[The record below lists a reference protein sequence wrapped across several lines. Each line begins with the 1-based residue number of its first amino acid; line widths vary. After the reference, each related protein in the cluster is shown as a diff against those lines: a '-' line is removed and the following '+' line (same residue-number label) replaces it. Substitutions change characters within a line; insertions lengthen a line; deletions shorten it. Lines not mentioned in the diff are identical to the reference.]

1 MPNVFPSIKAPLN
14 EESQFSVLSKPLNY
28 GTRPLPPAIP
38 GVGAPPPAPMGRG
51 VSSGGGFGGGGMRG
65 GFGDHFNMTWD
76 PDANGIGQGGWSPL
90 KIDATPGDA
99 PAMNI
104 NPMMGMIDTHQFAG
118 SGGVGSTFA
127 QREIGAAPGAW
138 GAPDS
143 PLTHMAYGGAGVHQA
158 IVGDPQKDGLPNPEV
173 VTSASPIHVVP
184 MKGPYPQGMPRF
196 AEGNMATLPPAQ
208 GSAEDPDYGPM
219 KGGPSLSGQFSPSDD
234 SHLDWIR
241 SDDSA
246 SRYSPPPPAPD
257 TRTFS
262 DKGNVSTL
270 YSRTN
275 SPTYAKALD
284 DLAAAKAS
292 GAPALGSDET
302 NGDSDSHIGAMT
314 DSAPNPPAAPVPFS
328 PVSQA
333 MGQGMSDAFFGPPT
347 GSGALPQP
355 NAPQTYQAPPDTFD
369 GAQGGAVD
377 AAQKFREDAMS
388 ELRNP
393 HQPGGAVNPNMPPPA
408 PEMNAHM
415 PRPGEPGFTPSPTLD
430 RWNKG
435 VNPIREQIHMQR
447 YNRTH
452 PLAGLQRDTAIDA
465 NVQKMNRDAEKF
477 NVEQQQKHL
486 ETLRKTA
493 HNIGQEQHMDDT
505 ITGKNAVE
513 TAKLQETARKE
524 QNKRKSE
531 AMDLSDALGNVETRL
546 KSLTK
551 SDPFYQAKAALLDHI
566 MSQQTAKGVAA
577 GVKYFDESYPHE
589 IDMGGT
595 KAVMAP
601 AGTFHQLP
609 APKDDAARQHQ
620 QTIQH
625 FQTAFP
631 NFNDANDAPPKD
643 SPSGTLGPIRAMMLE
658 DYNNARAAMK
668 GSAPASDQTVAPVTG
683 TSAAIQAAK
692 AKLK

>member
-51 VSSGGGFGGGGMRG
+51 VGAGAGVGNVGGGGIRG
-65 GFGDHFNMTWD
+65 GFDNHFNMMWD
-76 PDANGIGQGGWSPL
+76 PHANGLDQGGYVPL
-90 KIDATPGDA
+90 HTRGYVPGDENTDHT
-99 PAMNI
+99 MNA
-104 NPMMGMIDTHQFAG
+104 NPNMGMLDPNQFAAA
-118 SGGVGSTFA
+118 GGIGASFA
-127 QREIGAAPGAW
+127 QREANAAPGAF
-138 GAPDS
+138 APPPS
-143 PLTHMAYGGAGVHQA
+143 PLMRGFATGGRTDPGETAL
-158 IVGDPQKDGLPNPEV
+158 VGENGPELIKGQPDGSVAVLP
-173 VTSASPIHVVP
+173 
-184 MKGPYPQGMPRF
+184 R
-196 AEGNMATLPPAQ
+196 AQ
-208 GSAEDPDYGPM
+208 GSAEDPDYGPY

-257 TRTFS
+257 TRTFA

-333 MGQGMSDAFFGPPT
+333 MGQGMSDAFFGPPA
-347 GSGALPQP
+347 GSGAS
-355 NAPQTYQAPPDTFD
+355 PQTYQAPPTSFE
-369 GAQGGAVD
+369 GAQGKAVN
-377 AAQKFREDAMS
+377 AAEKFRADAMS

-393 HQPGGAVNPNMPPPA
+393 TPPGGAANPNMPPPA
-408 PEMNAHM
+408 PEMNEHN
-415 PRPGEPGFTPSPTLD
+415 PRPGEKGFTPSPVLN
-430 RWNKG
+430 RWNEG
-435 VNPIREQIHMQR
+435 ASPLREQMAMR
-447 YNRTH
+447 AYNRSH
-452 PLAGLQRDTAIDA
+452 PTAALQRDTAIDA

-477 NVEQQQKHL
+477 NIEQQQKHL

-631 NFNDANDAPPKD
+631 NFNNTNDAPIINGKPD
-643 SPSGTLGPIRAMMLE
+643 ASNTSELGPIRKMMLE

>member
-51 VSSGGGFGGGGMRG
+51 VGSGGGVGNVGGGGIRG
-65 GFGDHFNMTWD
+65 GFDNHFNMMWD
-76 PDANGIGQGGWSPL
+76 PHANGLDQGGYVPL
-90 KIDATPGDA
+90 HTRGYVPGDENTDHTMNANPNMGQIPADFHPA
-99 PAMNI
+99 PVFQGSQGRALDDNAFWAHVGV
-104 NPMMGMIDTHQFAG
+104 PDTG
-118 SGGVGSTFA
+118 PVSRPSTPA
-127 QREIGAAPGAW
+127 EEALLP
-138 GAPDS
+138 P
-143 PLTHMAYGGAGVHQA
+143 HMAYGGSGVHQA

-184 MKGPYPQGMPRF
+184 MKNDGRGMPRF
-196 AEGNMATLPPAQ
+196 AYGSDDRLTLGPSQ

-219 KGGPSLSGQFSPSDD
+219 KGGSSLSGQFSPSDD

-241 SDDSA
+241 GNDSA

-257 TRTFS
+257 TRMFA

-333 MGQGMSDAFFGPPT
+333 MGQSMSDAFFGPPA
-347 GSGALPQP
+347 GSGAS
-355 NAPQTYQAPPDTFD
+355 PQTYQAPPTSFD
-369 GAQGGAVD
+369 GAQGKAVN
-377 AAQKFREDAMS
+377 AAEKFRADAMQA
-388 ELRNP
+388 ENDRLNGVVANHP
-393 HQPGGAVNPNMPPPA
+393 NPNLPPPA
-408 PEMNAHM
+408 PEMNAHN
-415 PRPGEPGFTPSPTLD
+415 PRPGEKGFTPSPVLN
-430 RWNKG
+430 RWNEG
-435 VNPIREQIHMQR
+435 ASPLREQMAMR
-447 YNRTH
+447 AYNRSH
-452 PLAGLQRDTAIDA
+452 PTAALQRDAAIDA

-477 NVEQQQKHL
+477 NIEQQQKHL

-524 QNKRKSE
+524 QNKRAEE
-531 AMDLSDALGNVETRL
+531 AQALSDEMGHMQTRYGML
-546 KSLTK
+546 KEGEP
-551 SDPFYQAKAALLDHI
+551 DFNAKKQMLDDMKDRI
-566 MSQQTAKGVAA
+566 TAGKMDSKGASAGIKYYDEIFPREVNIGGAKGVTHP
-577 GVKYFDESYPHE
+577 V
-589 IDMGGT
+589 
-595 KAVMAP
+595 
-601 AGTFHQLP
+601 GTFHFVPQP
-609 APKDDAARQHQ
+609 A
-620 QTIQH
+620 
-625 FQTAFP
+625 
-631 NFNDANDAPPKD
+631 AP
-643 SPSGTLGPIRAMMLE
+643 R
-658 DYNNARAAMK
+658 
-668 GSAPASDQTVAPVTG
+668 APAKGKNAETDSQNWM
-683 TSAAIQAAK
+683 K
-692 AKLK
+692 NKLSH